1 MDLFLTI
8 LAVWMA
14 LIIFIPLYRTL
25 VGPTI
30 FDRLL
35 GASGIATKTV
45 VFILIIGMI
54 FNRLDMFI
62 DISIAYAILNFIGS
76 IVVAHYFARDR
87 KRRNVA

>member
-1 MDLFLTI
+1 MDLFLKV

-25 VGPTI
+25 VGPTV

-35 GASGIATKTV
+35 GAGGIATKTV
-45 VFILIIGMI
+45 VFILVVGMV
-54 FNRLDMFI
+54 FDRLDMFI

-87 KRRNVA
+87 KGRKA

>member
-1 MDLFLTI
+1 MDLFLKI

-25 VGPTI
+25 VGPTV

-35 GASGIATKTV
+35 GAAGIATKTV
-45 VFILIIGMI
+45 VFILLMGMI
-54 FNRLDMFI
+54 FGRLDMFI

-76 IVVAHYFARDR
+76 IVIAHYFARDR
-87 KRRNVA
+87 KRGKV